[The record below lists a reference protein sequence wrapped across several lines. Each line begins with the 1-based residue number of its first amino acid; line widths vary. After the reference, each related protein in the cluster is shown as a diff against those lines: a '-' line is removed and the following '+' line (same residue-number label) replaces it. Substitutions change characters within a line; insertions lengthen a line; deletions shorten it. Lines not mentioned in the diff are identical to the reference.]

1 MHGVDLHTH
10 SNISDGTLSPQQLV
24 EAAAASFIHTL
35 ALTDHDTMDGLEL
48 AREVAKDHAI
58 KIISGVEISSQ
69 WSRPAT
75 KKNYGVHI
83 VALDIKILSHYNR
96 LWNSKTDSCW
106 TLKRICELLIPLIGE
121 DIYPDVVAKVDNIP
135 DRVTRT
141 HIAKTL
147 VEKGIVTRPQQAFD
161 KYIKEGKKAY
171 VKFDGLGL
179 EETIQVIHASGG
191 YAVLA
196 HPTRYDL
203 SATNIRYLIEIF
215 AKFGGDAVELPPAAD
230 PASTRQMVDRM
241 IAEHGLKV
249 SVGSDYHGDNMPW
262 IKLGIFQQLKK
273 GKLASGRVLNR
284 LEISIFNKWWSSI
297 VLNIA
302 VK

>member
-24 EAAAASFIHTL
+24 EAAADKLIHTL
-35 ALTDHDTMDGLEL
+35 ALTDHDTMDGLVL
-48 AREVAKDHAI
+48 AEEAAKNHEI

-83 VALDIKILSHYNR
+83 VALNVQNPEPLQKALNQQKIIR
-96 LWNSKTDSCW
+96 AERSKQ
-106 TLKRICELLIPLIGE
+106 ICDLLVPLIGQ
-121 DIYPDVVAKVDNIP
+121 DIYADVIAKVDNIP

-179 EETIQVIHASGG
+179 EETIQVIHDSGG
-191 YAVLA
+191 FAVLA

-215 AKFGGDAVELPPAAD
+215 AKFGGDAVELPPAID
-230 PASTRQMVDRM
+230 PSSTRQMVDRM
-241 IAEHGLKV
+241 IAEQGLKV
-249 SVGSDYHGDNMPW
+249 SIGSDFHGDNMPW
-262 IKLGIFQQLKK
+262 VKLGQVPSLKP
-273 GKLASGRVLNR
+273 GQIGIWESFV
-284 LEISIFNKWWSSI
+284 
-297 VLNIA
+297 
-302 VK
+302 